1 MARSALA
8 WQVLRT
14 KSRNTAQPSL
24 AGAARAGEMIR
35 LSPPRRAAM
44 QRVALPLLVLLS
56 ATMVILGK
64 ADQVMFESLRVSV
77 TDTASPAL
85 DVLSRPLAALGHLT
99 DRARD
104 FVAVYQDNHRL
115 AQENERLLNWQQAAL
130 NLASENARLREL
142 LKLTPEPAATFITAR
157 VIANSGGAYVRSL
170 MVHAGSGNGV
180 ARGQAAVTGE
190 GLVGRVSEVGSRAA
204 RIILITDLNSRVPV
218 VVEGPQQR
226 ALLTGDNS
234 ERPCLHYL
242 DAGAGIKVGDRVVTS
257 GQGGVFPPGL
267 PVGIVASLDGEAPR
281 VEPYVELSQ
290 VEYLRIVD
298 YGLADG
304 LPNPIPIASRSGR
317 RAEPAAG
324 AQLGRR

>member
-14 KSRNTAQPSL
+14 TSRNTAQPSL
-24 AGAARAGEMIR
+24 AGAARAGGMIG

-115 AQENERLLNWQQAAL
+115 LEENERLLNWQQAAL

-142 LKLTPEPAATFITAR
+142 LKLTPEPATTFITAR

-170 MVHAGSGNGV
+170 MVHAGSENGV
-180 ARGQAAVTGE
+180 ERGQAAVTGE

-204 RIILITDLNSRVPV
+204 RVLLVTDLNSRVPV
-218 VVEGPQQR
+218 IVEGSQQR

-234 ERPCLHYL
+234 ERPCLRYL
-242 DAGAGIKVGDRVVTS
+242 DAGAEIKVGDRVVTS

-267 PVGIVASLDGEAPR
+267 PVGVVASLDGESPR
-281 VEPYVELSQ
+281 LEPYVELSR

-304 LPNPIPIASRSGR
+304 LPKPVPIASRGGR
-317 RAEPAAG
+317 RIEPLAG